1 MKRIAVAP
9 VKRSIRVA
17 APPARAFEV
26 FARRFDSWWPKD
38 HHIGTVAMKQ
48 AVLEPRAGGR
58 WYEKG
63 EDGSECEW
71 GRVLAWEP
79 PQRLL
84 LSWRINSRFVPD
96 DTIDSE
102 VEVLFLADGNGTRV
116 DLDHR
121 ICAEDAQALRDAV
134 DSPRGWGAVLQ
145 FYAETAGSRP

>member
-9 VKRSIRVA
+9 VRKSIRVA
-17 APPARAFEV
+17 APPGRAFEV

-38 HHIGTVAMKQ
+38 HRIGTTAMKE

-63 EDGSECEW
+63 EDGSECDW

-79 PQRLL
+79 PHRLL
-84 LSWRINSRFVPD
+84 LSWQINSRFVPD

-102 VEVLFLADGNGTRV
+102 VEVLFLADGTGTRV
-116 DLDHR
+116 DLEHR
-121 ICAEDAQALRDAV
+121 ICAEDARALRDAV
-134 DSPRGWGAVLQ
+134 DSPRGWGAILRV
-145 FYAETAGSRP
+145 YAESAGPRP